1 MGKCLAQAGSG
12 NWQGLL
18 RPVPASVDSRS
29 SHRPAAPG
37 TAPLVGVSEDEGI
50 NISQAS
56 PLRAQT
62 EGLARVPA
70 SGQPP
75 KPGPGL
81 PPNPLPAQPHSQKK
95 QAGRRDQQI
104 NPPGDSPPGSRGRVP
119 RLQGSSISGRR
130 AAGQCDYIRLVSG
143 PPGAALSSPFGHFT
157 CQTVRR
163 QPGHNRFSEW
173 SLITIQ

>member
-1 MGKCLAQAGSG
+1 MGKCLAHAGSG

-37 TAPLVGVSEDEGI
+37 TAPLVGVSEDEAF

-70 SGQPP
+70 SGKPP

-104 NPPGDSPPGSRGRVP
+104 NPPVTVLP
-119 RLQGSSISGRR
+119 
-130 AAGQCDYIRLVSG
+130 A
-143 PPGAALSSPFGHFT
+143 PGAVSPGCRVAEFLGGRQPASAVTSGWFRVFPGLL
-157 CQTVRR
+157 CPLPLVILLVRR
-163 QPGHNRFSEW
+163 SPGNQVTTASRNG
-173 SLITIQ
+173 L